1 MRKALW
7 KYYYDVTRYNVA
19 FSLVLAL
26 ITLKPL
32 NGIVSLATGGMV
44 IGLYCY
50 QQFQHSQYYLYYNL
64 GITKKRLIL
73 TTWIINVAL
82 SGLFAL
88 LLILSG

>member
-1 MRKALW
+1 MRKAFW

-26 ITLKPL
+26 ITLNPL

-44 IGLYCY
+44 VGLYCY

-64 GITKKRLIL
+64 GITKRRLIL
-73 TTWIINVAL
+73 TTWMTNIAL
-82 SGLFAL
+82 SGLVAL
-88 LLILSG
+88 FLILSG